1 MHARVT
7 GMTLLGA
14 VAILAAGVTACGSAG
29 SSASTS
35 TTPTTQ
41 ALTPQQAVQLAART
55 TSSVNSFVGTLSA
68 RVNTASGA
76 GDISGT
82 FTEQLHPSLLARVD
96 FGAFSMGGQS
106 VPGGMSE
113 VLTAKSFYLKLGML
127 TQALHTSKP
136 WIEIP
141 FSAVSKATGVNLGA
155 LLSQLQTSSPLTQ
168 TMMFAGA
175 TNVRTV
181 GTGVVDGVPTTEY
194 TGSVSMTEA
203 IAKLPASLRTSV
215 DQQIQKAGIS
225 SMRFTAWVDG
235 QHQVRKEVI
244 TETGS
249 SFSETMTITIGSIN
263 QPVSIQVPPASQTTT
278 LPASILN
285 AAGL

>member
-35 TTPTTQ
+35 TTPTAQ
-41 ALTPQQAVQLAART
+41 ALSPQQAVQLAART

-96 FGAFSMGGQS
+96 IGAFNMGGQS

-113 VLTAKSFYLKLGML
+113 VLTANSFYLKTSML

-141 FSAVSKATGVNLGA
+141 FSTLSKATGVNLGA
-155 LLSQLQTSSPLTQ
+155 LLNQLQTSSPLTQ

-175 TNVRTV
+175 TGVRTI
-181 GTGVVDGVPTTEY
+181 GTGVVDGVPVTEY

-203 IAKLPASLRTSV
+203 IAKLPASLRTSMG
-215 DQQIQKAGIS
+215 QQVRKTGIS

-235 QHQVRKEVI
+235 QHRVRKEVI

-249 SFSETMTITIGSIN
+249 SFSETMTFTIGSIN
-263 QPVSIQVPPASQTTT
+263 QPVSIQVPSASQTTT
-278 LPASILN
+278 LPASILS

>member
-35 TTPTTQ
+35 TTTTTQ

-96 FGAFSMGGQS
+96 IGAFNMGGQS

-113 VLTAKSFYLKLGML
+113 VLTANSFYLKTSML

-141 FSAVSKATGVNLGA
+141 FSTLSKATGVNLGA
-155 LLSQLQTSSPLTQ
+155 LLNQLQTSSPLTQ

-175 TNVRTV
+175 TGVRTI
-181 GTGVVDGVPTTEY
+181 GTGVVDGVPVTEY

-203 IAKLPASLRTSV
+203 IAKLPASLRTSMG
-215 DQQIQKAGIS
+215 QQVRKTGIS

-235 QHQVRKEVI
+235 QHRVRKEVI
-244 TETGS
+244 TQTGS
-249 SFSETMTITIGSIN
+249 SFSETMTFTIGSIN
-263 QPVSIQVPPASQTTT
+263 QPVSIQVPSASQTTT
-278 LPASILN
+278 LPASILS

>member
-1 MHARVT
+1 MQARVT

-35 TTPTTQ
+35 TTPTAQ
-41 ALTPQQAVQLAART
+41 ALSPQQAVQLAART
-55 TSSVNSFVGTLSA
+55 TSNVNSFVGTLSA

-96 FGAFSMGGQS
+96 IGAFNMGGQS

-113 VLTAKSFYLKLGML
+113 VLTANSFYLKTSML

-141 FSAVSKATGVNLGA
+141 FSALSKATGVNLGA
-155 LLSQLQTSSPLTQ
+155 LLNQLQTSSPLTQ

-175 TNVRTV
+175 TGVRTV
-181 GTGVVDGVPTTEY
+181 GTGVVDGVPVTEY

-203 IAKLPASLRTSV
+203 IAKLPASLRTSMG
-215 DQQIQKAGIS
+215 QQVRKTGIS

-235 QHQVRKEVI
+235 QHRVRKEVI

-249 SFSETMTITIGSIN
+249 SFSETMTFTIGSIN
-263 QPVSIQVPPASQTTT
+263 QPVSIQVPSASQTTT
-278 LPASILN
+278 LPASILS